1 MTAQEFI
8 FDTPLYQKVSLNT
21 ENAFLDD
28 IKKKGAKIEGY
39 NPIQKKESTFI
50 VIKGLAD
57 FYQRPSLT
65 SVIIPIK
72 QFDSYSSNYCYDLS
86 SSFIVLQCTRYDDL
100 FYIYTAYDNDSNTI
114 MKIGQY
120 PSVADFHIGR
130 LKKYTKV
137 ISKGQLKEFTRAI
150 GLAANGV
157 GIGSFVYLRRI
168 FESLIFDVGNKA
180 IAEGKIDKVA
190 FDKCH
195 VDEKI
200 GMLKNDL
207 PSFLCQN
214 TSIYKVLSAGIH
226 ELSEEECLGYFDVL
240 RVSIEL
246 ILDEKLEVLQKAEKA
261 HKAEVALSSIV
272 SNIKKENDNK

>member
-1 MTAQEFI
+1 MMTAQEFI
-8 FDTPLYQKVSLNT
+8 FDTPLYQKILLEG
-21 ENAFLDD
+21 ENALFFDD
-28 IKKKGAKIEGY
+28 IKYKGKRIEGY
-39 NPIQKKESTFI
+39 NSIQKKESTFLI
-50 VIKGLAD
+50 IKGLVD
-57 FYQRPSLT
+57 SYEYKLYSIIR
-65 SVIIPIK
+65 IPIK
-72 QFDSYSSNYCYDLS
+72 IFNGRDNNFMNDLS
-86 SSFIVLQCTRYDDL
+86 SSYIVLECTRYNDL
-100 FYIYTAYDNDSNTI
+100 FYIYTAYDKDSKTI

-137 ISKGQLKEFTRAI
+137 IGNEKLKEFTRAI

-168 FESLIFDVGNKA
+168 FESLIFDIGNKA
-180 IAEGKIDKVA
+180 IAEGKIDKLV
-190 FDKCH
+190 FDKSH

-200 GMLKNDL
+200 EMLKNDL

-214 TSIYKVLSAGIH
+214 KNIYKVLSIGIH
-226 ELSEEECLGYFDVL
+226 ELSEEECLRYFEVL

-261 HKAEVALSSIV
+261 RKAEIALGSIV
-272 SNIKKENDNK
+272 SDIKKEK